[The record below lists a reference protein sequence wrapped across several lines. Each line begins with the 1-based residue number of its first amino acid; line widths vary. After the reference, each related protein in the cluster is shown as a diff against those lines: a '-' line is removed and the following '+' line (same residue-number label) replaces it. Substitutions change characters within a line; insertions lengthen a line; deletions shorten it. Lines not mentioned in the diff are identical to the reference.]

1 MANPIDESQT
11 EGENENMLTASE
23 PMREEQIRNAV
34 TFLQHPKVRDSP
46 VVYRRSFL
54 EKKGLTKEEIDEAFH
69 RVPDPPPNATP
80 ASATNTNNGQGTP
93 AVPSSAQTTT
103 AIASTNPSLQQP
115 RFNLYHALGAITILA
130 SAGAGAA
137 VLYKKA
143 VIPRL
148 KAWIRKVVDEDGD
161 LNANDKSKSNSAREA
176 TKSNSAREATEAA
189 KAATL
194 AALEVARASQE
205 LLNAKKEDK
214 KHMEVVIDRIDAKL
228 EEMELIGKSLRKIKV
243 QRHVDKLRTERGTSI
258 PTSSFQSRRQQISG
272 TTNREAQSVLQ
283 PAKPTPAES
292 TMPPHPKSYMEIME
306 MIQRGERPP
315 NIKDINDMPPDPN
328 RPIPKPRMAPR
339 PKPWETNNQQQ
350 EMLAAPQLQ
359 PIIGDISQPGSDHL
373 GKVSNL
379 VNSDASS
386 SGVTYEV

>member
-11 EGENENMLTASE
+11 KGENENMLMASQ

-34 TFLQHPKVRDSP
+34 NFLQHPKVRDSP
-46 VVYRRSFL
+46 VVHRRSFL
-54 EKKGLTKEEIDEAFH
+54 EKKGLTKEEIDEAFR
-69 RVPDPPPNATP
+69 RVPDPPPNAI
-80 ASATNTNNGQGTP
+80 ASSDTNTDNGQGTP
-93 AVPSSAQTTT
+93 AAPSSAQTTT
-103 AIASTNPSLQQP
+103 AIASSNPSLQQP
-115 RFNLYHALGAITILA
+115 RFNLYHALGAISILA

-148 KAWIRKVVDEDGD
+148 KAWIRKVVDEDMD
-161 LNANDKSKSNSAREA
+161 LNATDKSKPNSAREA

-194 AALEVARASQE
+194 AASAVYK
-205 LLNAKKEDK
+205 LLFSADK

-243 QRHVDKLRTERGTSI
+243 QRHVDKSRTER
-258 PTSSFQSRRQQISG
+258 
-272 TTNREAQSVLQ
+272 VL
-283 PAKPTPAES
+283 PLT

-373 GKVSNL
+373 DIFVVEK
-379 VNSDASS
+379 DALLPFNF
-386 SGVTYEV
+386 VCKELE

>member
-1 MANPIDESQT
+1 MANPIDESQNK
-11 EGENENMLTASE
+11 GENENVLMASQ

-54 EKKGLTKEEIDEAFH
+54 EKKGLTKEEIDEAFR
-69 RVPDPPPNATP
+69 RVPDPPPNAI
-80 ASATNTNNGQGTP
+80 ASSDTNTDNGQQTH

-103 AIASTNPSLQQP
+103 AVASTSPSLQQP
-115 RFNLYHALGAITILA
+115 RFNLYHALGAISILA

-137 VLYKKA
+137 VLYKKSL
-143 VIPRL
+143 VPRL
-148 KAWIRKVVDEDGD
+148 KAWIRKVVDEDVD
-161 LNANDKSKSNSAREA
+161 LNATDKSKPNSAREA

-194 AALEVARASQE
+194 AASAVYK
-205 LLNAKKEDK
+205 LLFSADK

-243 QRHVDKLRTERGTSI
+243 QRHVDKSRTERGTSI
-258 PTSSFQSRRQQISG
+258 PTSSFQSTRRQQISG
-272 TTNREAQSVLQ
+272 TTNQEAQSVL
-283 PAKPTPAES
+283 PLT

-350 EMLAAPQLQ
+350 EMLVAPQLQ
-359 PIIGDISQPGSDHL
+359 PIIGPSVQYDGDILQPGSDHL
-373 GKVSNL
+373 VKVSNQ
-379 VNSDASS
+379 VGSDMSS